1 MKRCNK
7 FVENMVSVILYFS
20 FNAPLVLNQSY
31 YKNNYKT
38 GFNIFILVVN
48 TINHRF
54 QKINYCKPNNIN

>member
-31 YKNNYKT
+31 YKNNYNLSDNYLE
-38 GFNIFILVVN
+38 NIFFIDIIFIYFTAHIYL
-48 TINHRF
+48 
-54 QKINYCKPNNIN
+54 C